1 MRGKRLMRW
10 KKMFRLRVIFIIGR
24 PRLRIEFVRNL
35 WNVSFFETQFSVIGQ
50 RHRGCDFVLI
60 GNCTWKYQW
69 VVAGSYLY
77 LPVSS
82 RCSCLTLNYTMI
94 YSSCEISVWIRACV
108 RGILF
113 VTWNAEEGEK
123 NGWIDTDYVVVVVD
137 ITIPT
142 LITAFTTPVTT
153 TTASNQNY
161 CRQA

>member
-1 MRGKRLMRW
+1 MRGKRLMWW

-123 NGWIDTDYVVVVVD
+123 KWMNRYWLCRRCRWYYH
-137 ITIPT
+137 
-142 LITAFTTPVTT
+142 
-153 TTASNQNY
+153 SNPYHSLYNARHYYHSQ
-161 CRQA
+161 